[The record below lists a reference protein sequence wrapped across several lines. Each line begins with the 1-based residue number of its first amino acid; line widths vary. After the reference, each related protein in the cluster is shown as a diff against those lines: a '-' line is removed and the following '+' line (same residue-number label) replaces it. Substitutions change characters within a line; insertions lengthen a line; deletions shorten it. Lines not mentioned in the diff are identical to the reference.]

1 MLLRFTASNFLS
13 LGDELEF
20 TMFPYTRL
28 REHKDH
34 IHDDGKVPV
43 LKAAAIYGA
52 NGAGKSNLVKA
63 MNAVPALLGL
73 YGAGQTIFHPV
84 PFLLSGKQN
93 DRPSSFEF
101 EFKFG
106 ETYYAYGITYFE
118 HQIAEEWLYQILPNT
133 KEEQEMIV
141 ERKGDSVVFG
151 KRYQSSREDEIR
163 NGIVVKPLTP
173 SLALLPILAKY
184 PDYPEAQETMKWLT
198 ERLLLVSHEIT
209 TMATTR
215 LVKQFQELGKF
226 INTVLPKLDTGVLS
240 VEMLTQPWQ
249 KVFGVS
255 REDVK
260 DDLVTKLKVGES
272 IELPQ
277 SVFQMI
283 ATKNTNGEIEVSRL
297 ITTRQDKAGGVVRFE
312 VYQESDGT
320 QRLLDLLPVF
330 YSAIH
335 SDITVV
341 IDEVGRSLHPVLL
354 KSLIA
359 YIMRSPMKG
368 QLIFTT
374 HEEHLLDLEI
384 FRKDEIFFLDKSNDG
399 NTKLNRLHRFNPRKD
414 LDIKKGFTNGR
425 FGAVPVTRKLDF
437 ENAGYVTAD

>member
-1 MLLRFTASNFLS
+1 MLLRFTVSNFLS
-13 LGDELEF
+13 FGDELEF

-34 IHDDGKVPV
+34 VHDDGKVPL

-63 MNAVPALLGL
+63 MNAVLALLGF
-73 YGAGQTIFHPV
+73 YGDGRTIYHPV

-106 ETYYAYGITYFE
+106 ETYYAYGVTYFE
-118 HQIAEEWLYQILPNT
+118 HRIAEEWLYQILPNT

-151 KRYQSSREDEIR
+151 KRYQASREDEIR
-163 NGIVVKPLTP
+163 NDVVVKPLKP
-173 SLALLPILAKY
+173 NLALLPILAEY
-184 PDYPEAQETMKWLT
+184 PDYPEALETITWLR
-198 ERLLLVSHEIT
+198 ERLLIVTPEVEIT
-209 TMATTR
+209 ATTR
-215 LVKQFQELGKF
+215 LVKQFRELGEF

-240 VEMLTQPWQ
+240 VAVLTQPWA

-260 DDLVTKLKVGES
+260 DDLVAKLKAGES

-277 SVFQMI
+277 SVFQMV
-283 ATKNTNGEIEVSRL
+283 ATKTSEGEIEVSRL
-297 ITTRQDKAGGVVRFE
+297 TTTRQDEAGKVIRFE
-312 VYQESDGT
+312 VHQESDGT

-330 YSAIH
+330 YAAIY
-335 SDITVV
+335 SGITVV

-354 KSLIA
+354 KSLMA

-374 HEEHLLDLEI
+374 HEEHLLDLDI
-384 FRKDEIFFLDKSNDG
+384 FRKDEVMFLDKNKSG
-399 NTKLNRLHRFNPRKD
+399 STSLSRLSHFNARKD
-414 LDIKKGFTNGR
+414 LDIKKGFVSGR

-437 ENAGYVTAD
+437 EKTGYVTT